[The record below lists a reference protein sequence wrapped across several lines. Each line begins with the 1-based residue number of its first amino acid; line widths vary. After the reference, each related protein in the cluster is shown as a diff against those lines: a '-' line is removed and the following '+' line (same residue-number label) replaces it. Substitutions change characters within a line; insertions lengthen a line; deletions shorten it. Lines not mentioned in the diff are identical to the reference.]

1 MPRQT
6 ARRKTKKQMP
16 EQILDQTEGQKSES
30 SDKYDPQE
38 LEPRWQAAW
47 QAAGLFLAAGTRR
60 PDGSLDPRPKFFLME
75 MFPYPSGRMHMG
87 HVRNYTIGD
96 VLARA
101 HRMRGNRVLYPMGW
115 DAFGLPAENAAIKA
129 GVHPR
134 LWTEKNI
141 AAMKAPLLRLG
152 QSYDWSHEFCTCD
165 PAYFVHEQRI
175 FIEMWKRGVAYR
187 KGALVNWC
195 PTCATVLANEQ
206 VEDGLCWR
214 CQSVVVQRE
223 LVQWFIRTTAYAE
236 ELLDDLQ
243 KLAGKWPEK
252 VLSMQHNWI
261 GRSEG
266 ARIRFALEAPLPAVA
281 SGEASAPA
289 ADSIE
294 VFTTCPD
301 TLFGATFMSIAAEH
315 PLALRLCH
323 GLPEEKRVA
332 EFVAKV
338 RAEDKL
344 KRGAEDYVKE
354 GVFTG
359 AYVINPATSRRMPV
373 YIANFVLMDY
383 GTGAVMAVPAHDQR
397 DFEFA
402 AKYKLPIEVVIA
414 PPERKLNP
422 QEMTAAY
429 PGPGTLVDSGHFN
442 GEDNIVAKGRIV
454 DWLKSRGQGERAISY
469 RLRDWLVS
477 RQRYWGC
484 PIPMVECLQG
494 GHGYQPVPAAELPV
508 VLPEDIEFLPNGQSP
523 LATHP
528 TWSQTK
534 CPICGGPARRE
545 TDTMD
550 GFMESSWYFLR
561 YTAPQ
566 YKADILD
573 EEGLSWL
580 PVDLYI
586 GGSEHATKH
595 LIYARFFTKM
605 LSDWGVLPK
614 DFREPFTRLLT
625 QGMVLKDAYR
635 CPEHDYL
642 YPEEVQ
648 DGHCKKCGRPAEYL
662 RQMKMSKSF
671 RNVVEP
677 MSLVERY
684 GADTVRLFC
693 LFAAPPDSVLDW
705 NEAGVEGCARFLAR
719 LFRLIRRAF
728 ALPEADATDEASQ
741 ALRRKTHKTIR
752 RVTHDLF
759 ERLQFNTAIA
769 AIMEL
774 CNEVSD
780 YLGSAGAARTPA
792 LREALESAVLLL
804 SPMAPHI
811 CEELWHTVL
820 RKGSALGTADAFVV
834 TTPWPSYSESI
845 AQDEQVTIVVQV
857 NGKKRGD
864 VLVPPDSDEA
874 LVKDLAMR
882 DGNVLQHVQGKA
894 IRKVVFVKGRLLN
907 LVVG

>member
-1 MPRQT
+1 MAQ
-6 ARRKTKKQMP
+6 
-16 EQILDQTEGQKSES
+16 DS
-30 SDKYDPQE
+30 YDPQE

-47 QAAGLFLAAGTRR
+47 QKAGLFAAPPSRR
-60 PDGSLDPRPKFFLME
+60 PDGTSDPRPKFFLME
-75 MFPYPSGRMHMG
+75 MFPYPSGRIHMG
-87 HVRNYTIGD
+87 HVRNYSIGD

-101 HRMRGNRVLYPMGW
+101 HRMRGCRVLYPMGW

-141 AAMKAPLLRLG
+141 GAMKGPLERLG
-152 QSYDWSHEFCTCD
+152 QSYDWAHELCTCD

-175 FIEMWKRGVAYR
+175 FVEMWKRGMAYR

-214 CQSVVVQRE
+214 CQSLVVQRE
-223 LVQWFIRTTAYAE
+223 LVQWFIRITAYAQ
-236 ELLDDLQ
+236 ELLDDIQQLV
-243 KLAGKWPEK
+243 GKWPDK
-252 VLSMQHNWI
+252 VLTMQQNWI

-266 ARIRFALEAPLPAVA
+266 ARIRFPLETPL
-281 SGEASAPA
+281 A
-289 ADSIE
+289 ADDGGPATSEIE
-294 VFTTCPD
+294 VFTTRPD

-315 PLALRLCH
+315 PLALRLCR
-323 GLPEEKRVA
+323 GKPDEAAVA
-332 EFVAKV
+332 AFVAKV
-338 RAEDKL
+338 RAEDKI

-359 AYVINPATSRRMPV
+359 AYVKNPATGRRMPV

-402 AKYKLPIEVVIA
+402 RKYGLPLEVVIQS
-414 PPERKLNP
+414 PERTLP
-422 QEMTAAY
+422 AAELTAAY
-429 PGPGTLVDSGHFN
+429 VEAGALVNSGPFTGVPS
-442 GEDNIVAKGRIV
+442 EEAKGRIT
-454 DWLKSRGQGERAISY
+454 DWLKERGQGERTTSY

-484 PIPMVECLQG
+484 PIPMVECLEG
-494 GHGYQPVPAAELPV
+494 GHGYQPVPDGELPV
-508 VLPEDIEFLPNGQSP
+508 LLPEDVAFDNRGGGQSP

-528 TWSQTK
+528 TWSAAR
-534 CPICGGPARRE
+534 CPICKGPARRE

-561 YTAPQ
+561 YTSPQ
-566 YKADILD
+566 YKDGILD
-573 EEGLSWL
+573 EAGAAWL

-595 LIYARFFTKM
+595 LIYSRFFTKM
-605 LSDWGVLPK
+605 LSDWGLLPK
-614 DFREPFTRLLT
+614 GLREPFSRLLT

-635 CPEHDYL
+635 CPTHDYL
-642 YPEEVQ
+642 YPEEVE
-648 DGHCKKCGRPAEYL
+648 DGRCKQCGQTAESL

-677 MSLVERY
+677 MALIERY
-684 GADTVRLFC
+684 GADTARLFC

-705 NEAGVEGCARFLAR
+705 SEAGVEGCSRFLTR
-719 LFRLIRRAF
+719 LFRLVQRGL
-728 ALPEADATDEASQ
+728 ALPAGEGTSDDATS

-752 RVTHDLF
+752 RVTNDIF

-774 CNEVSD
+774 CNEISD
-780 YLGSAGAARTPA
+780 FLGKPAGASLTPA
-792 LREALESAVLLL
+792 LREALETAVLLL

-811 CEELWHTVL
+811 SEELWH
-820 RKGSALGTADAFVV
+820 ALGHSDFAATHPFPVH
-834 TTPWPSYSESI
+834 SEEI
-845 AQDEQVTIVVQV
+845 ARDEQVTIVVQV

-864 VLVPPDSDEA
+864 VLVAPDADEA
-874 LVKDLAMR
+874 LVKELALQ
-882 DGNVLQHVQGKA
+882 DANVAQHIQGQGKT
-894 IRKVVFVKGRLLN
+894 IKKVIFVKGRLLN